1 MSRWAWSAGLSRLKL
16 KSLPGQCL
24 PEAGTVCQEKTESYH
39 APAAWTDWQIS
50 FCLDKWAELHYTAA
64 SCEDFSLSVS
74 LSAACSLFH
83 LIYFLYYHFLPL
95 TNQMNVSWW
104 LEKKHRNWEQRHV
117 CSPCCG
123 WTFALSKKKTE
134 RKKEEEEEEGGK
146 ETVVLMLLEQQP
158 TRMTKLRLKP
168 FSPQLDSH
176 ECWKIEIV
184 FLLSDVSNTSTNVS
198 NGLCKP
204 TV

>member
-16 KSLPGQCL
+16 KSLPGPRL
-24 PEAGTVCQEKTESYH
+24 PEAGTVCQEKAESYH

-64 SCEDFSLSVS
+64 SCEDFSLSISFCCLLFVPPYLFS
-74 LSAACSLFH
+74 LLSFSPPYKSDECELVAGEEAQKLGTEACLFTM
-83 LIYFLYYHFLPL
+83 LR
-95 TNQMNVSWW
+95 MNICLVKI
-104 LEKKHRNWEQRHV
+104 KKD
-117 CSPCCG
+117 
-123 WTFALSKKKTE
+123 
-134 RKKEEEEEEGGK
+134 RKKEEEEGGK

-168 FSPQLDSH
+168 FSPQLASH

>member
-1 MSRWAWSAGLSRLKL
+1 MAGEEAQKL
-16 KSLPGQCL
+16 GTEACL
-24 PEAGTVCQEKTESYH
+24 FTMLRMN
-39 APAAWTDWQIS
+39 I
-50 FCLDKWAELHYTAA
+50 CLVK
-64 SCEDFSLSVS
+64 
-74 LSAACSLFH
+74 
-83 LIYFLYYHFLPL
+83 
-95 TNQMNVSWW
+95 
-104 LEKKHRNWEQRHV
+104 
-117 CSPCCG
+117 
-123 WTFALSKKKTE
+123 KKKTE

>member
-16 KSLPGQCL
+16 KSLPGPRL
-24 PEAGTVCQEKTESYH
+24 PEAGTVCQEKAESYH

-74 LSAACSLFH
+74 FCCLLFVPPYLFSLLSFSPPLQIRWMWAGGWRISTETGNRGVFVHHVADEH
-83 LIYFLYYHFLPL
+83 LSCQ
-95 TNQMNVSWW
+95 N
-104 LEKKHRNWEQRHV
+104 
-117 CSPCCG
+117 
-123 WTFALSKKKTE
+123 KKKTE
-134 RKKEEEEEEGGK
+134 RRRRRKGVK

-168 FSPQLDSH
+168 FSPQLASH

>member
-1 MSRWAWSAGLSRLKL
+1 MSWAPLYC
-16 KSLPGQCL
+16 CL
-24 PEAGTVCQEKTESYH
+24 M
-39 APAAWTDWQIS
+39 WR
-50 FCLDKWAELHYTAA
+50 FL
-64 SCEDFSLSVS
+64 SLSLFLLPALCSTLFIFFIIIFSPLQIRWMWAGGWRRSTETGNRGVFVHHVADEH
-74 LSAACSLFH
+74 LSCQ
-83 LIYFLYYHFLPL
+83 
-95 TNQMNVSWW
+95 N
-104 LEKKHRNWEQRHV
+104 
-117 CSPCCG
+117 
-123 WTFALSKKKTE
+123 KKKTE
-134 RKKEEEEEEGGK
+134 RRRRRKGVK

-168 FSPQLDSH
+168 FSPQLASH

>member
-1 MSRWAWSAGLSRLKL
+1 MSWAPLYCCLMWRFLSLRL
-16 KSLPGQCL
+16 
-24 PEAGTVCQEKTESYH
+24 
-39 APAAWTDWQIS
+39 S
-50 FCLDKWAELHYTAA
+50 FCCLLFVPPYL
-64 SCEDFSLSVS
+64 FSL
-74 LSAACSLFH
+74 LSFSPPYKSDECELVAGEEAQKLGTEACLFTM
-83 LIYFLYYHFLPL
+83 LR
-95 TNQMNVSWW
+95 MNICLV
-104 LEKKHRNWEQRHV
+104 KKKK
-117 CSPCCG
+117 
-123 WTFALSKKKTE
+123 KKKTE
-134 RKKEEEEEEGGK
+134 RKRRRRKGGK

-198 NGLCKP
+198 KGLCKP